1 MNGYAQEEMGT
12 KSKAFPAI
20 NKKEKPKK
28 VVPPTPKA
36 PEVIK
41 PLAYFKV
48 PKMDFVIPGEV
59 VYRKNQDLGTF
70 TTTAKNA
77 NVKYRDAAFVDGD
90 KIRVY
95 LNDKVV
101 KYQVDLIGEYQGFQ
115 MDLVKGVNKID
126 FEALNEGSASP
137 NTAEFKVF
145 DENGLV
151 IASSQWNLG
160 KGYKGTIFFI
170 KE

>member
-1 MNGYAQEEMGT
+1 MNGYAQEELGT
-12 KSKAFPAI
+12 KSKAFPAV
-20 NKKEKPKK
+20 NKIKKIKK

-48 PKMDFVIPGEV
+48 PKMDFVIPGEGF
-59 VYRKNQDLGTF
+59 YKKNQDLGTF
-70 TTTAKNA
+70 STTAKNA
-77 NVKYRDAAFVDGD
+77 NVRYRDAAFVDGD
-90 KIRVY
+90 KIRVS

-101 KYQVDLIGEYQGFQ
+101 KYQVNLIGEYQGFQ

-160 KGYKGTIFFI
+160 TGYKGTIFFI